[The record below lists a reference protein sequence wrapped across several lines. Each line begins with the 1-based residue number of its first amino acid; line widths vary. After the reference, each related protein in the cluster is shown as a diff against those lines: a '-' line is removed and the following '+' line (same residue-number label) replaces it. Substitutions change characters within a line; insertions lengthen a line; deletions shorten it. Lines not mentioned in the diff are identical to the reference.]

1 MRQLHK
7 VATAV
12 SADYAAVY
20 TLLIHMLRAS
30 HI

>member
-12 SADYAAVY
+12 SGDYAAAY
-20 TLLIHMLRAS
+20 ALLIHMQRAS